1 MPILKPEMQ
10 AALRA
15 AGLSKG
21 SRIETS
27 EIGAALDDAGL
38 SIEET
43 LQTLKFLEEN
53 SQSENTKLRVVEL
66 THKLRGLL
74 KDQVAPPPSITIQI
88 LDPAFASARTS
99 GVNPVLLPRELLATL
114 N

>member
-1 MPILKPEMQ
+1 MPILKPEIA
-10 AALRA
+10 AALRQ
-15 AGLSKG
+15 AGLGGKT
-21 SRIETS
+21 ETS
-27 EIGAALDDAGL
+27 EIGEALDTAGL
-38 SIEET
+38 TLESS

-53 SQSENTKLRVVEL
+53 SGSENTKLRAVEMSV
-66 THKLRGLL
+66 KLRGLL

-88 LDPAFASARTS
+88 LDPNFESRRTS